1 MFCNAKLNPLQGLPP
16 KVLHVVVFS
25 LNIVSCGVQRDAQN
39 LISQTNY
46 LIYISKVS
54 HHTSLANF
62 NGLDEVADAVSTC
75 TKCDLCQSRTN
86 AVPGIGDKESK
97 VLFVGEAPGRS
108 EDLRGR
114 PFVGRAGQI
123 LTEALEK
130 AGVSRRD
137 VYITNTVKCRPP
149 KNRNPNKTERESC
162 KDYLDAELRIL
173 KPRVICIL
181 GNIALKSLL
190 GDDKITSKRGSLIQ
204 KDDMLYFPTIHP
216 AAVLYNPQLAHT
228 LEQDIKKLFDII
240 RLNDGTVN

>member
-1 MFCNAKLNPLQGLPP
+1 MGHSAG
-16 KVLHVVVFS
+16 
-25 LNIVSCGVQRDAQN
+25 AQN
-39 LISQTNY
+39 PISQTNY
-46 LIYISKVS
+46 LIYISKVP
-54 HHTSLANF
+54 HHTSLADF
-62 NGLDEVADAVSTC
+62 NSLDEVADAVSAC

-181 GNIALKSLL
+181 GNVALKSLL
-190 GDDKITSKRGSLIQ
+190 GDDKITSKRGSIIQ
-204 KDDMLYFPTIHP
+204 KDGMLYFPTIHP

-240 RLNDGTVN
+240 QLNDGAVN